1 MKLAGPTIIGSV
13 AVTAALL
20 IAGCGSGGGSNSATA
35 AAPAANTS
43 SGGAVVSSST
53 NSSLGDVLVDGSG
66 RTLYM
71 FANDSG
77 SKSACDGAC
86 ATNWPP
92 LTTSGD
98 PNVMGGLSSSDVKTS
113 KRADGKLQVT
123 FHGHPLY
130 TFVGDKAAG
139 DATGQGVDEFGAKW
153 YALTTSGDQAAAKSS
168 SGSSS
173 SSSSGSGGG
182 GYAY

>member
-13 AVTAALL
+13 AVTTTLL
-20 IAGCGSGGGSNSATA
+20 IAGCGSGGGSSNATA
-35 AAPAANTS
+35 AAPAASTS

-53 NSSLGDVLVDGSG
+53 NSSLGDILVDGSG

-71 FANDSG
+71 FAKDTG
-77 SKSACDGAC
+77 STSTCDGAC
-86 ATNWPP
+86 AAGWPP

-130 TFVGDKAAG
+130 TFVGDKAPG
-139 DATGQGVDEFGAKW
+139 DTGGQGVNAFGAKW
-153 YALTTSGDQAAAKSS
+153 YALTTSGDQAAAKTS

-173 SSSSGSGGG
+173 SSSGG